1 MEGSPMKQEG
11 ILIVISGPS
20 GTGKSTIV
28 KEFIP
33 RNQGVKLS
41 VSATTRKAR
50 PDEEDGVNYFYLSE
64 KEFHQRLHTD
74 AFLEHAVVYGNYYGT
89 PRDFVR
95 EQLRLGK
102 DVLLEIDTAGAM
114 QVRKKFSQGVFIFIV
129 PPSIDELRRRINSR
143 GTETSEEVSKRLN
156 SSLEEIQQ
164 LVHYDYVVMNDQIS
178 EAVNMVEAVL
188 LAEKAS
194 VARSRRKWLDIFSS

>member
-1 MEGSPMKQEG
+1 MKQEG

-28 KEFIP
+28 KEFIQ

-50 PDEEDGVNYFYLSE
+50 PDEEEGVNYFYLSE
-64 KEFHQRLHTD
+64 QEFRHRLQED
-74 AFLEHAVVYGNYYGT
+74 DFLEHAVVYGHYYGT

-95 EQLRLGK
+95 EQLSQGK

-114 QVRKKFSQGVFIFIV
+114 QVRKKFSHGVFIFIV

-143 GTETSEEVSKRLN
+143 GTESTEEVSKRLN
-156 SSLEEIQQ
+156 SALEEIQQ
-164 LVHYDYVVMNDQIS
+164 LVHYDYVVMNDQIAD
-178 EAVNMVEAVL
+178 AVKMVEAVL

-194 VARSRRKWLDIFSS
+194 VARSRRQWLDIFSS

>member
-1 MEGSPMKQEG
+1 MKQEG

-28 KEFIP
+28 KEFIQ

-64 KEFHQRLHTD
+64 KEFHQRLHKD
-74 AFLEHAVVYGNYYGT
+74 DFLEHAVVYGNYYGT

-95 EQLRLGK
+95 EQLSEGK

-143 GTETSEEVSKRLN
+143 GTETTEEVSKRLN

-164 LVHYDYVVMNDQIS
+164 LVHYDYVVMNDQLS
-178 EAVNMVEAVL
+178 EAVKIVEAVL

>member
-1 MEGSPMKQEG
+1 MKQEG

-28 KEFIP
+28 KEFVQ

-50 PDEEDGVNYFYLSE
+50 PDEEEGVNYFYLSE
-64 KEFHQRLHTD
+64 QEFHHRLHED
-74 AFLEHAVVYGNYYGT
+74 DFLEHAVVYGHYYGT

-95 EQLRLGK
+95 EQLSQGK

-143 GTETSEEVSKRLN
+143 GTETTEEVSKRLN
-156 SSLEEIQQ
+156 SALEEIQQ
-164 LVHYDYVVMNDQIS
+164 LVHYDYVVMNDQIAD
-178 EAVNMVEAVL
+178 AVKMVEAVL

-194 VARSRRKWLDIFSS
+194 VARSRRQWLDIFSS